1 MSVLIAD
8 EILDAIEEELGSA
21 ETSVR
26 VITAYCK
33 LEAIRRLSNSVKP
46 CVLDK
51 KLVLR
56 FKMGD
61 IVAGSTDFDVVNYCF
76 ENGWQVYA
84 RLDLHAKTYIVDN
97 RRGII
102 GSANATNAGM
112 SMSRQPNLEMA
123 ALVDLTPQDLTK
135 VERLLSGAVLVT
147 QELAKDME
155 AELKRQDEG
164 VDGSSLRWSPQIMNQ
179 LQPKV
184 ETLFSH
190 ELPDYADY
198 SEGDYIAFLDFVYDG
213 NIEPV
218 KDRFRWCNAYL
229 WLLNA
234 LDDHGKEL
242 YFGELSSLL
251 HSALIEDPRPYRK
264 DVKVLLSNLLS
275 LIEAFNMDE
284 IMIDRPRHS
293 QRIRLVAQAG

>member
-1 MSVLIAD
+1 M
-8 EILDAIEEELGSA
+8 
-21 ETSVR
+21 
-26 VITAYCK
+26 
-33 LEAIRRLSNSVKP
+33 IR
-46 CVLDK
+46 
-51 KLVLR
+51 
-56 FKMGD
+56 
-61 IVAGSTDFDVVNYCF
+61 I
-76 ENGWQVYA
+76 
-84 RLDLHAKTYIVDN
+84 
-97 RRGII
+97 RGII

-135 VERLLSGAVLVT
+135 VEKLLSGAVLVT

-190 ELPDYADY
+190 ELPDSLAYI
-198 SEGDYIAFLDFVYDG
+198 EGDYIAFLDYVYDG
-213 NIEPV
+213 NTAVV
-218 KDRFRWCNAYL
+218 KDRLRWCNAYL

-234 LDDHGKEL
+234 LNEHGKEL

-264 DVKVLLSNLLS
+264 DVKLLLSNLLS
-275 LIEAFNMDE
+275 LIEALKMDE
-284 IMIDRPRHS
+284 IIVDQPRHS
-293 QRIRLVAQAG
+293 QRVRLR